1 MLRARPMLR
10 NVGCCIAAPARCSVS
25 SSLTNGYRS
34 LTPSSLCVGL
44 WPAGADCV
52 LRREHQGVFDHFES
66 PQEVIAYLMQRRKE
80 WKPVETLHS
89 YRERRLAA

>member
-1 MLRARPMLR
+1 M
-10 NVGCCIAAPARCSVS
+10 S

-34 LTPSSLCVGL
+34 LTPFIAMARLVAS
-44 WPAGADCV
+44 GADCV

-66 PQEVIAYLMQRRKE
+66 PQEVIAYLMQRRRME
-80 WKPVETLHS
+80 PVETLHS